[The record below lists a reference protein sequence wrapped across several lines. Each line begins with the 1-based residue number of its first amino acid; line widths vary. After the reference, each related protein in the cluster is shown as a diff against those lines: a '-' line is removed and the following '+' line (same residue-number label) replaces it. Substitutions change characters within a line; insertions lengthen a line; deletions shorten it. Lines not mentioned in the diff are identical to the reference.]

1 MIFDELIALFND
13 IVMIILN
20 LIPDSSLAS
29 IPIIGDD
36 IQSILLWIVTTWN
49 AFLVTVPYFQIV
61 WDLFIYAIYF
71 EICIIILKFWLGSR
85 TPVAE

>member
-13 IVMIILN
+13 IIMIILN

-36 IQSILLWIVTTWN
+36 IQDILLLVVTKWN
-49 AFLVTVPYFQIV
+49 AFIETVPYFQLP

-71 EICIIILKFWLGSR
+71 EISIIILRFFLGSR
-85 TPVAE
+85 TPVAD